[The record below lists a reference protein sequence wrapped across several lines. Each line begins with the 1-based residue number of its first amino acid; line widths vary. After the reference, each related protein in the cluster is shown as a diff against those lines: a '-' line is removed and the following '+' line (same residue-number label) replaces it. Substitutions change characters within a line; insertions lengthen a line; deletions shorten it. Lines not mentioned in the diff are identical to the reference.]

1 MHPNYGEILLFLF
14 FSVEDVAYIDGPIL
28 QASVEF
34 NVGLTDKNKL
44 D

>member
-1 MHPNYGEILLFLF
+1 MHPNYGEIYIYIFF

-34 NVGLTDKNKL
+34 NVGLTDKK
-44 D
+44 